1 MFRRADDLF
10 GLGVL
15 SVKYQ
20 LNDFFLAVVEEAN
33 DFRRRWF
40 FFGLE
45 MIGGENLVARADLFD
60 RLRRAV
66 RHEDLGSGDE
76 ADFVIE
82 GRVLEHVVCDDSAL
96 VDPLLVVRVDIVEVK
111 SVVQKIFPGAE
122 RGVAV
127 GEGGGVQSGLQRGVY
142 RIVRRGEIGGFGERG
157 EERVVPRGTPG
168 VVVGRVGGGFGGAGG
183 RGVLSFFGGESG
195 VLEVSFTKYI
205 PSSIKSQLRG
215 NLLLSLKEL
224 LFPKGSYSL
233 SLFLTGTNSPEFTL
247 TYSHVG
253 LILPLSSGGS

>member
-1 MFRRADDLF
+1 M
-10 GLGVL
+10 
-15 SVKYQ
+15 
-20 LNDFFLAVVEEAN
+20 
-33 DFRRRWF
+33 
-40 FFGLE
+40 
-45 MIGGENLVARADLFD
+45 VARADLFD
-60 RLRRAV
+60 RLGRAV
-66 RHEDLGSGDE
+66 GHEDLGSGDE

-82 GRVLEHVVCDDSAL
+82 GRVLEHVVCDGSAL

-122 RGVAV
+122 RGVAI

-157 EERVVPRGTPG
+157 EERVVPRGAPD

-224 LFPKGSYSL
+224 LFQKGSYSL